1 MTDIAERLVTLI
13 ETASNLSKKGAYRE
27 AAGHYLEAA
36 QLAEKSFK
44 NKRLKYLC
52 EFRYLLELLTSESG
66 QNRGFIQRIIQNLR
80 DMKQDIDDDRLR
92 TQVTPII
99 HYFEVLYLTVGD
111 DIEALSK
118 KIQTLR
124 KQTDAPRDFFNSIA
138 HVLADMMYVIE
149 CIRPYKRATEI
160 PQREFEKRKQH
171 LISCIRARKEHTAI
185 PDLFQKILSEFE
197 LALFKAKNPDSVK
210 RAISRFKQAIYNSD
224 NQLLQIAVETMKP
237 YLFEILNS
245 SEKGD
250 NIVSPAETE
259 QKEIVEVKP
268 GVFGITVNIKELGR
282 RFWKRVCSRR
292 KD

>member
-1 MTDIAERLVTLI
+1 MTDIAKRIAASI
-13 ETASNLSKKGAYRE
+13 EIASDLSKKGSYRE
-27 AAGHYLEAA
+27 AAEHYLEAA
-36 QLAEKSFK
+36 QLAGNNLKD
-44 NKRLKYLC
+44 KRLKYLC
-52 EFRYLLELLTSESG
+52 DHHYLLELLTAESG
-66 QNRGFIQRIIQNLR
+66 QDRELIRRIIQNLR
-80 DMKQDIDDDRLR
+80 GMKQDIDDDRLS
-92 TQVTPII
+92 TQVNPII

-124 KQTDAPRDFFNSIA
+124 KQTDDSRDFFNSIA
-138 HVLADMMYVIE
+138 HVLADMMYVVE

-250 NIVSPAETE
+250 NIVSPAEKE

-268 GVFGITVNIKELGR
+268 GALGITVNIKEIAKR
-282 RFWKRVCSRR
+282 IWKRVCSLR

>member
-1 MTDIAERLVTLI
+1 MTNIAERLAALI
-13 ETASNLSKKGAYRE
+13 ETASNLSQKGAYRE
-27 AAGHYLEAA
+27 AAEHYLEAA
-36 QLAEKSFK
+36 QLAEKSLK

-52 EFRYLLELLTSESG
+52 EHRYLLELLTSESG
-66 QNRGFIQRIIQNLR
+66 QNQDLIRRIIQNLR
-80 DMKQDIDDDRLR
+80 GMKQDIDDDRLS
-92 TQVTPII
+92 TQVIPII

-124 KQTDAPRDFFNSIA
+124 KQTDDSRDFFNSVA
-138 HVLADMMYVIE
+138 HVLADMMYVVE
-149 CIRPYKRATEI
+149 CIRPYKRATDI
-160 PQREFEKRKQH
+160 PQHEFEKRKHH
-171 LISCIRARKEHTAI
+171 LISCIRARKEYTAI

-197 LALFKAKNPDSVK
+197 LALVRSKNPDSVE
-210 RAISRFKQAIYNSD
+210 RAISGFKQAIYNPD
-224 NQLLQIAVETMKP
+224 NQLLKIAVETIKH

-268 GVFGITVNIKELGR
+268 GALGITVNIKEIAKR
-282 RFWKRVCSRR
+282 IWKCVCSLR